1 MTSSSKQYIDLQ
13 KLYREKAHKDA
24 QVVHKYANEICC
36 SLGLS
41 ADYVG
46 EEETLLFC
54 KNSFFLNLIRMKP
67 LEAELSALRFNRD
80 YFDSSL
86 DDEDCDLIWY
96 VLLRAAERFN
106 SKCSRYPISTDV
118 PQLMA
123 CVQELLSE
131 WGLAGKKIT
140 EAYAIEMCRY
150 SGCEIHTVSAF
161 LGGLAAQECIKL
173 ITGQYIPINNTTI
186 YNAIQSRTLSF
197 EA

>member
-1 MTSSSKQYIDLQ
+1 MTSSSKQYIDIQ
-13 KLYREKAHKDA
+13 KLYREKARQDA
-24 QVVHKYANEICC
+24 QIVHKYANEICS

-41 ADYVG
+41 ADFIE

-54 KNSFFLNLIRMKP
+54 KNAFFLNLIRMKP

-80 YFDSSL
+80 YFDFSL
-86 DDEDCDLIWY
+86 DDEDSDVIWY
-96 VLLRAAERFN
+96 VMLRAAERFN
-106 SKCSRYPISTDV
+106 TKCSRYPISTDV
-118 PQLMA
+118 PQLMV
-123 CVQELLSE
+123 CVEELMGE
-131 WGLAGKKIT
+131 WGLAGKKIK

-173 ITGQYIPINNTTI
+173 ITKQYVPINNTMV